1 MLSLVLALTILSLPL
16 VLARVAS
23 SNSRNARR
31 RDLAPVPVRVQR
43 PQIERRR
50 VR

>member
-1 MLSLVLALTILSLPL
+1 MLSIVLALTILSLPL

-23 SNSRNARR
+23 LNARDSR
-31 RDLAPVPVRVQR
+31 RADLAPVRVRVER
-43 PQIERRR
+43 PLIERRR